1 MEHVDGPIGSMYLLR
16 ERKEYLTSN
25 VNTRIDSTR
34 VKAMRSQSSPRTT
47 GQEAQYSTSIS
58 PLVIPEQSAQYY
70 RRKMART

>member
-34 VKAMRSQSSPRTT
+34 VKAMCS
-47 GQEAQYSTSIS
+47 
-58 PLVIPEQSAQYY
+58 
-70 RRKMART
+70 